1 MTTIIKKILNGNP
14 YFYAV
19 KSGRVNGKPR
29 IVSQVYLGT
38 ADNIVEMKKQCE
50 SLPYIKI
57 KVALAHPAASNGVCS
72 RHRSKFR

>member
-1 MTTIIKKILNGNP
+1 MTTIIKKMINDNA

-19 KSGRVNGKPR
+19 KSARVNGKPR

-50 SLPYIKI
+50 SDSVQKSSDECKLKI
-57 KVALAHPAASNGVCS
+57 T
-72 RHRSKFR
+72 RF